1 MKIALLG
8 YGKMGRII
16 EKIATDRKHEIV
28 LKIATDN
35 QHELT
40 AENLQMADVAIEFST
55 PATALNNI
63 DKCFEAGIPVIVG
76 TTGWLSQLPQVK
88 EQCEQVDGSLLYG
101 TNFSVGVNIFF
112 HVNKVLAKL
121 MNNYPYYDVQV
132 EEIHH
137 TQKLDAPSG
146 TAITIAE
153 GIIDNLDAKNEW
165 LNVLTADGAET
176 ADDNVKNDQL
186 LIESFR
192 INSVPGTHTVIYDS
206 EVDSIE
212 FKHTAHNRNGFALGA
227 VLAAEWLKDK
237 KGFHSV
243 EDMFGFGIK

>member
-8 YGKMGRII
+8 YGKMGKII
-16 EKIATDRKHEIV
+16 EKIALSRKHEIV
-28 LKIATDN
+28 LTIDHEN

-40 AENLQMADVAIEFST
+40 AENLQKADAVIEFT
-55 PATALNNI
+55 MPASVLGNI
-63 DKCFEAGIPVIVG
+63 EHCFNAGVPVVVG
-76 TTGWLSQLPQVK
+76 TTGWYDKLDEIKRL
-88 EQCEQVDGSLLYG
+88 CEDSNNALMYA

-112 HVNKVLAKL
+112 HINRMLARV

-153 GIIDNLDAKNEW
+153 GIIDNLESKTDW
-165 LNVLTADGAET
+165 VNVLTT
-176 ADDNVKNDQL
+176 DDNKDDESVLPDQL
-186 LIESFR
+186 LIESMR
-192 INSVPGTHTVIYDS
+192 IDSVPGTHTVIYDS
-206 EVDSIE
+206 EVDTIE

-227 VLAAEWLKDK
+227 VLAAEWIHDK
-237 KGFHSV
+237 KGFYSV
-243 EDMFGFGIK
+243 EAMFDFKC